1 MRLVTK
7 IAAGVLLGIGL
18 PISVMAIWQIASPNV
33 SAEDKS
39 GSEAALVLF
48 GLPPAVLGSWLI
60 WNGRRLSRQE
70 LSDRLQATF
79 FRLLQE
85 HNGHLTALQFA
96 METGLNGE
104 AARAFLDERA
114 KEFNAGFNVT
124 EEGKLS
130 YYFDLG
136 QSIAGTLPAASETY
150 DVLVTNIPAQQQRQ
164 VVKVVKELTGLE
176 WQQAKQLV
184 RRLPEPIL
192 IRSGVSRIAAADYR
206 QRLEASG
213 AEVLVVL
220 K

>member
-60 WNGRRLSRQE
+60 WNGRRHSRRE

-85 HNGHLTALQFA
+85 NSGQVTVLQFA
-96 METGLNGE
+96 METGLSGE
-104 AARAFLDERA
+104 VARAFLDERA
-114 KEFNAGFNVT
+114 KEFNAGFNVS

-136 QSIAGTLPAASETY
+136 QTAAATLSAAPETY
-150 DVLVTNIPAQQQRQ
+150 DVLITNIPAQRQRQ
-164 VVKVVKELTGLE
+164 VVKTVKDLTGLE
-176 WQQAKQLV
+176 WQQVKQLV
-184 RRLPEPIL
+184 RQLPEPIL
-192 IRSGVSRIAAADYR
+192 VRSGVSRGAAADYR